1 MIKVT
6 KRKDGRYMKRVSVKG
21 NMKTIY
27 GNSPDEVIDEYIRI
41 KYEDKKGTLSS
52 NTYTF
57 KEWSEIWLNSY
68 KTDIQ
73 PTTKKDYQ
81 SLLSIHA
88 YSEIGNMKL
97 DKIKQVDI
105 TNILQKMSNKG
116 ITKRRNELLIL
127 IKAILN
133 KAVENDLI
141 NKNVALGITLKKH
154 KSKEKQVISS
164 DIINCLKIESRN
176 NEKAFMILFLIY
188 TGLRRGE
195 LCSLTKDDIDLKN
208 NLIRIN
214 KASSFPH
221 NQPVIKTT
229 KNEET
234 RYVPIFNIIRDD
246 LKELLKT
253 KDNYVFTNKN
263 GNKMSAICIRRKL
276 ESINKLLNKTL
287 NEGKDD
293 KDKKDYTITLHQT
306 RHTFASILHDAGIDV
321 KQAQQWTGHKDI
333 RVLLDIYTHLNK
345 NQNQIAVEKV
355 NNFLS

>member
-6 KRKDGRYMKRVSVKG
+6 KRKDGRYMKRISVKG
-21 NMKTIY
+21 TLKTIY
-27 GNSPDEVIDEYIRI
+27 GTTPDEVIDEYIRI
-41 KYEDKKGTLSS
+41 KYEDKKGTLTS
-52 NTYTF
+52 NAYTF
-57 KEWSEIWLNSY
+57 KEWSEIWLDSY

-73 PTTKKDYQ
+73 PTTKNDYR
-81 SLLSIHA
+81 SILKIHA
-88 YSEIGNMKL
+88 YPEIGNMKL

-105 TNILQKMSNKG
+105 TNILQEMSNKG
-116 ITKRRNELLIL
+116 ITKRKNELLIL
-127 IKAILN
+127 IKSILN
-133 KAVENDLI
+133 KALENDLI
-141 NKNVALGITLKKH
+141 NKNVALGINLKKH
-154 KSKEKQVISS
+154 KSKEKQVISD
-164 DIINCLKIESRN
+164 DIINCLKNEAHN

-208 NLIRIN
+208 NLIRVN

-221 NQPVIKTT
+221 NQPVTKTT

-234 RYVPIFNIIRDD
+234 RYVPIFNIIKND
-246 LKELLKT
+246 LKELLKNK
-253 KDNYVFTNKN
+253 KDYIFTNQN
-263 GNKMSAICIRRKL
+263 GNKMSAVCIRRKL
-276 ESINKLLNKTL
+276 ESINKLLNRKM
-287 NEGKDD
+287 NEGIDEKN
-293 KDKKDYTITLHQT
+293 KKDYTITLHQT

>member
-6 KRKDGRYMKRVSVKG
+6 KRKDGRYMKRVSIKG
-21 NMKTIY
+21 NLKTIY
-27 GNSPDEVIDEYIRI
+27 GNSPEEVVDEYIRI
-41 KYEDKKGTLSS
+41 KYENKKGTLAS

-57 KEWSEIWLNSY
+57 KEWTEIWLDSY

-73 PTTKKDYQ
+73 ATTKNDYR
-81 SLLSIHA
+81 SLLRTHA
-88 YSEIGNMKL
+88 YPQIGAMKL
-97 DKIKQVDI
+97 DKIKQFDI
-105 TNILQKMSNKG
+105 TNVLQEMSNKG
-116 ITKRRNELLIL
+116 ITKRKNELLIL
-127 IKAILN
+127 IKSILN

-141 NKNVALGITLKKH
+141 NKNVAQGITLKKH
-154 KSKEKQVISS
+154 KSKEKQVISD
-164 DIINCLKIESRN
+164 DIIKCLKNESES

-195 LCSLTKDDIDLKN
+195 ICSLTKEDIDLKN

-221 NQPVIKTT
+221 NQPVTKST

-234 RYVPIFNIIRDD
+234 RYVPIFNIIKDE
-246 LKELLKT
+246 LKQLLKT
-253 KDNYVFTNKN
+253 KEKYIFTNKD
-263 GNKMSAICIRRKL
+263 GNKMSAVCIRRKL
-276 ESINKLLNKTL
+276 ESINTLLNKKM
-287 NEGKDD
+287 NEGKEE
-293 KDKKDYTITLHQT
+293 KDIKDYSITLHQT

-355 NNFLS
+355 NNFIG